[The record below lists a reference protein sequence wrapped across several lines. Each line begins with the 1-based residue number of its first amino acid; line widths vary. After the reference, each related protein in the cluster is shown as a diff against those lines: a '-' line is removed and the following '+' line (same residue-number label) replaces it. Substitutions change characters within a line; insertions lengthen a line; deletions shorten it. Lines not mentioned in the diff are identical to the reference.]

1 MTQLAADRPPP
12 VDPLRTVRKMTPEEK
27 LSESSVERVIVA
39 PDHRPAKVTESEAT
53 TTKVVGRP
61 CAVCGKLAGVTH
73 RGQRH
78 PYEPMSEEAA
88 AARIAARATQLAKE
102 TPPAAPP
109 APREEGRDLG
119 PQVIRSKAAAPK
131 REVPAAVDR
140 LEEKVRRVLSL
151 ARERDQIT
159 VRLGEIDGELRELLA

>member
-12 VDPLRTVRKMTPEEK
+12 LDPLRTVRKMTPEEK
-27 LSESSVERVIVA
+27 SSESSVERVIVA
-39 PDHRPAKVTESEAT
+39 PDHRPAKVTESEA

-88 AARIAARATQLAKE
+88 AARSNLAQKEIAALSQREKGAELWSAPTAAKV
-102 TPPAAPP
+102 T
-109 APREEGRDLG
+109 
-119 PQVIRSKAAAPK
+119 APK
-131 REVPAAVDR
+131 RVARPAVDR
-140 LEEKVRRVLSL
+140 LQEKVARVLTL
-151 ARERDQIT
+151 ARERDQLT
-159 VRLGEIDGELRELLA
+159 VRLGEIDAELRELLA